1 MRRQLRT
8 VGEHGARL
16 SGGERQRL
24 AFARLMLANHDVL
37 VLDEPTEHLDE
48 ETGRQLLQD
57 LFTAAGN
64 RTVVLL
70 THRPELAP
78 HTTQPPLTLP

>member
-1 MRRQLRT
+1 MN
-8 VGEHGARL
+8 G
-16 SGGERQRL
+16 SGSPSPGLLL
-24 AFARLMLANHDVL
+24 ADHDVL

-48 ETGRQLLQD
+48 ETGRALLAD
-57 LFTAAGN
+57 LFAAAGD

-78 HTTQPPLTLP
+78 HTTQPPLVLP